1 MRCVVLMNDIGTIP
15 GMRCVHGL
23 SVYAETAHH
32 RILVDTGQ
40 NAATWENADALGIDI
55 TAVDTVILSH
65 GHYDHT
71 GGVMSF
77 AEKNSAA
84 AIYLN
89 EKAGGDYW
97 NIRDGKTLAE
107 GARYIGINQ
116 AILRF
121 PQTKLLRGDCVT
133 EISADGTTAEIGR
146 PVDGMIA
153 EIGSSA
159 DGMIAEI
166 RSSADAGISA
176 DAGKSTEPA
185 EIAVFGGVIGRRL
198 WPEGNRILARRT
210 EEGFVQD
217 AFDHEQY
224 VVLRDEGKS
233 VLIGGC
239 AHNGLLNILD
249 RYHELFGDYPNAVV
263 SGFHMMKQGEYT
275 EAETETI
282 RRTAEEL
289 ARLPILYF
297 TGHCTGLPAYEIMK
311 PVLGEQLYYF
321 GSGEEIIS
329 R

>member
-1 MRCVVLMNDIGTIP
+1 VYEAVVGLCARRGKAEAMRCVVLMNDIGTIP

-23 SVYAETAHH
+23 SVYAETLHH

-40 NAATWENADALGIDI
+40 NAETWDNAGVLGIDI

-107 GARYIGINQ
+107 GARYIGIDQ
-116 AILRF
+116 GILRL

-133 EISADGTTAEIGR
+133 EIG
-146 PVDGMIA
+146 
-153 EIGSSA
+153 
-159 DGMIAEI
+159 
-166 RSSADAGISA
+166 A

-185 EIAVFGGVIGRRL
+185 EIAVFGGVTGRHL

-249 RYHELFGDYPNAVV
+249 RYHELFGDYPNAAV

>member
-23 SVYAETAHH
+23 SVYVETAHH

-40 NAATWENADALGIDI
+40 NAETWDNAGALGIDI

-107 GARYIGINQ
+107 GARYIGIDR
-116 AILRF
+116 AILRL

-133 EISADGTTAEIGR
+133 EIGADGTNGGA
-146 PVDGMIA
+146 
-153 EIGSSA
+153 
-159 DGMIAEI
+159 
-166 RSSADAGISA
+166 
-176 DAGKSTEPA
+176 A
-185 EIAVFGGVIGRRL
+185 EIAVFGGVTGRHL

-311 PVLGEQLYYF
+311 PVLSEQLYYF

>member
-1 MRCVVLMNDIGTIP
+1 
-15 GMRCVHGL
+15 
-23 SVYAETAHH
+23 
-32 RILVDTGQ
+32 
-40 NAATWENADALGIDI
+40 
-55 TAVDTVILSH
+55 
-65 GHYDHT
+65 
-71 GGVMSF
+71 MSF

-107 GARYIGINQ
+107 GARYIGIDQ
-116 AILRF
+116 AILRL

-133 EISADGTTAEIGR
+133 EIGADGTT
-146 PVDGMIA
+146 A

-159 DGMIAEI
+159 DGMTAEI
-166 RSSADAGISA
+166 GSSADGMTAEIGSSADAGISA

-185 EIAVFGGVIGRRL
+185 EIAIFGGVTGRHL

>member
-1 MRCVVLMNDIGTIP
+1 MNDIGTIP

-40 NAATWENADALGIDI
+40 NAETWDNAGALGIDI

-107 GARYIGINQ
+107 GARYIGIDQ
-116 AILRF
+116 SILRL

-133 EISADGTTAEIGR
+133 EIGADGTNGGA
-146 PVDGMIA
+146 
-153 EIGSSA
+153 
-159 DGMIAEI
+159 
-166 RSSADAGISA
+166 
-176 DAGKSTEPA
+176 A
-185 EIAVFGGVIGRRL
+185 EIAVFGGVTGRHL

-210 EEGFVQD
+210 KEGFVQD

-224 VVLRDEGKS
+224 VALRDEGKS

-249 RYHELFGDYPNAVV
+249 RYHELFGTYPNAVV

>member
-15 GMRCVHGL
+15 GMRCGHGL
-23 SVYAETAHH
+23 SGYAETAHH

-40 NAATWENADALGIDI
+40 NAETWENADALGIDI

-107 GARYIGINQ
+107 GARYIGINR

-176 DAGKSTEPA
+176 DDGKSTEPA
-185 EIAVFGGVIGRRL
+185 EIAVFGGVTGRHL

-210 EEGFVQD
+210 EECFVQD